1 MVSEC
6 GASHIE
12 CCKGHPDRKASVSP
26 CKRIGGWLAV
36 CVAAALSVS
45 DVCVV
50 SSVSSS
56 LKPRPLFAI
65 FTAAARLSRRLCSA
79 LTNSRLHFHATV
91 VLFLQISAVRWIFR
105 AHHEIR

>member
-6 GASHIE
+6 GAGHIE

-65 FTAAARLSRRLCSA
+65 FTAPPAPLSATLLCA
-79 LTNSRLHFHATV
+79 DKLAP
-91 VLFLQISAVRWIFR
+91 
-105 AHHEIR
+105 